1 MGSPQRLFWPASA
14 QQPIYGGGEGGP
26 GGLFCVLALKGLR
39 EPSTR
44 ARGERR
50 PTTTS
55 DDLIPS
61 GLFKRSHG
69 VHHQRG
75 ARYEH
80 NIEAQTSKEHR
91 LSSAFVTNSAGWDS

>member
-1 MGSPQRLFWPASA
+1 MKRKTLRRTPWPLAITNQISATLGAPQRSFRPASA
-14 QQPIYGGGEGGP
+14 QRPIYGARKGPRGEA
-26 GGLFCVLALKGLR
+26 VLCSRPKGLR
-39 EPSTR
+39 EPSTG

-61 GLFKRSHG
+61 GLFNRSHE

-75 ARYEH
+75 AR
-80 NIEAQTSKEHR
+80 
-91 LSSAFVTNSAGWDS
+91 